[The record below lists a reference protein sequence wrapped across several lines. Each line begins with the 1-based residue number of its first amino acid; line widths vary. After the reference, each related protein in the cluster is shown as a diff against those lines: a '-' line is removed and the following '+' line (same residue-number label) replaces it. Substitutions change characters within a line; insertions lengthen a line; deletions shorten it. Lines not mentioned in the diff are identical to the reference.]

1 MLRSWG
7 LGLTDLGRHNW
18 APSTPYQ
25 NAKFLILLY
34 CNSKNLVR
42 YLSGLC
48 NFLPAV
54 TYCDVGQNLYKHLRH
69 YHAQNH
75 SWKSSVL

>member
-1 MLRSWG
+1 MG
-7 LGLTDLGRHNW
+7 LMDLGRHNW
-18 APSTPYQ
+18 APNTPYQ

-54 TYCDVGQNLYKHLRH
+54 IYFDVSQNLYKHLRH
-69 YHAQNH
+69 YHAHNH